1 MVPAVPDLKKA
12 VQAAISGGH
21 MTFHA
26 LLLKTAGMLLALTTT
41 AAGQEY
47 PARPVRLIVPSAPG
61 GSNDT
66 VGRLI
71 ATQLGERL
79 GRQIIVD
86 NRGGAGTVIGTELA
100 ANAPKDGYTLS
111 IISIAHA
118 VNPWIYD
125 LKGRYDPIKS
135 FTPIAILA
143 AGPNVLVVN
152 PGLQAKSVTELIA
165 LAKQSPGKLG
175 WASAGLGSFQHL
187 GGSLFELQA
196 GVKFLG
202 VRFKGGGPAMIDVIA
217 GHNQVMFSSLVQT
230 TPQIQAGKLRA
241 LGVGGKK
248 RSPILP
254 EVPTISEAGVPGY
267 EATNWWGIV
276 APAGVPQA
284 VVDRLRNELAVVQ
297 TAKPV
302 QDQFAKEGA
311 EIVQMTQAEFAAF
324 MVSEINKWG
333 EVVKETGMKAE

>member
-1 MVPAVPDLKKA
+1 MPKIRSLPLMV
-12 VQAAISGGH
+12 
-21 MTFHA
+21 
-26 LLLKTAGMLLALTTT
+26 AGMLVALVTS
-41 AAGQEY
+41 AGAQEY
-47 PARPVRLIVPSAPG
+47 PSRPIRLIIPSPPG
-61 GSNDT
+61 GSNDV
-66 VGRLI
+66 VGRAI

-86 NRGGAGTVIGTELA
+86 NRGGAGMVIGTELA

-111 IISIAHA
+111 LISIGHA

-125 LKGRYDPIKS
+125 LKDRYDPIKS

-143 AGPNVLVVN
+143 SGPNVLVVN
-152 PGLQAKSVTELIA
+152 PGLPAKSVKELIA
-165 LAKQSPGKLG
+165 LAKQNPGKIG
-175 WASAGLGSFQHL
+175 WASGGLGTFQHL

-248 RSPILP
+248 RIPILP

-284 VVDRLRNELAVVQ
+284 VVDRLRKDIAVVQ
-297 TAKPV
+297 TAPLV
-302 QDQFAKEGA
+302 LEQFAKEGA
-311 EIVQMTQAEFAAF
+311 DVVQMSQAEFAAF
-324 MVSEINKWG
+324 MASEMAKW
-333 EVVKETGMKAE
+333 EKVVKASGMKAE